1 VTPPIGIAICTL
13 PDAFSLEGV
22 FMALLVGA
30 SSTILPP
37 SLVAI
42 GLFVLTFAVLNIIE
56 KGRWD

>member
-1 VTPPIGIAICTL
+1 
-13 PDAFSLEGV
+13 
-22 FMALLVGA
+22 MALLVGA